1 MQSLF
6 ALSGGDVRR
15 SFPGSVGTG
24 RFRAGG
30 TYALLYCWRCR
41 RSGPELLL
49 CPGGA
54 ACFPGGRGNFYG
66 WHGPGAGFDAG
77 ADPQRGLSFRDA
89 FSQGSYGCDSF
100 PGGKWIH
107 GTGADVESDV
117 PSDPSQAFEYD
128 DSGFDGSRAGAFD
141 GFPCDLG
148 QDGALRGR
156 GVVPDRDRGE
166 EAFLLG
172 RLPRGGSFLPL

>member
-1 MQSLF
+1 MSAGPSL
-6 ALSGGDVRR
+6 
-15 SFPGSVGTG
+15 
-24 RFRAGG
+24 
-30 TYALLYCWRCR
+30 ALLGRPFQSRRNICAFILLAVS

-77 ADPQRGLSFRDA
+77 ADPQRELSFRDA

-148 QDGALRGR
+148 QDGGTARAR
-156 GVVPDRDRGE
+156 C
-166 EAFLLG
+166 
-172 RLPRGGSFLPL
+172 GS